1 MKDWKTLTIE
11 ELASLNEEQIKMYD
25 KLICAEEGI
34 PFMNAPEKPELA
46 QFKEDLTVYKIEG
59 IEGIAFTDVNEVNTV
74 VEILSKCKSLGSI
87 KYNYSCKYFEQGFKY
102 YDGKSRNIT
111 MQSEVIFSE
120 QTAKENYTKQ
130 QENTKL
136 ENNYKDKL
144 ATFKD
149 IEEKR
154 LNAVTDFYNSVNNA
168 KNIMANR
175 TRLTNIFYAEYLPLT
190 DGNTTMAMTF
200 LKKAYDVSEDDEKFI
215 LTHDIKA
222 C

>member
-34 PFMNAPEKPELA
+34 PFMDEPEKPELTN
-46 QFKEDLTVYKIEG
+46 FKEDLTVYKIEG

-87 KYNYSCKYFEQGFKY
+87 KYNYSYKYFEQGFKY

-144 ATFKD
+144 AAFKD
-149 IEEKR
+149 IEAAR
-154 LNAVTDFYNSVNNA
+154 LNVVTDFYNSVNNA
-168 KNIMANR
+168 KNIISNR
-175 TRLTNIFYAEYLPLT
+175 TRLLRIFYEEYLPLT
-190 DGNTTMAMTF
+190 DGNTAMAMTF

>member
-34 PFMNAPEKPELA
+34 PFMDEPEKPELTN
-46 QFKEDLTVYKIEG
+46 FKEDLTIYKIEG
-59 IEGIAFTDVNEVNTV
+59 IEGIAFTDVNEVNNV

-144 ATFKD
+144 AAFKD
-149 IEEKR
+149 IEAAR
-154 LNAVTDFYNSVNNA
+154 LNVVTDFYNSVNNA
-168 KNIMANR
+168 KNIIANR

-190 DGNTTMAMTF
+190 EGNTTLAMTF

>member
-34 PFMNAPEKPELA
+34 PFMDTPEKPELTK
-46 QFKEDLTVYKIEG
+46 FKEDLTVYKIEG
-59 IEGIAFTDVNEVNTV
+59 IEGIAFTDVNEVNTI

-87 KYNYSCKYFEQGFKY
+87 KYNYSCEYFEQGFKY

-144 ATFKD
+144 ATFND
-149 IEEKR
+149 IEAIR
-154 LNAVTDFYNSVNNA
+154 LNAVTDFYNSVTTA

-175 TRLTNIFYAEYLPLT
+175 TRLTNIFYKEYLPLT

>member
-11 ELASLNEEQIKMYD
+11 ELASLNEEQVEMYD

-34 PFMNAPEKPELA
+34 PFMDAPEKPELA

-59 IEGIAFTDVNEVNTV
+59 VDGIAFTDVNEVNNV

-87 KYNYSCKYFEQGFKY
+87 KYNYSCIYFEQGFKY

-154 LNAVTDFYNSVNNA
+154 LNAVTYFYNSVNNA

-175 TRLTNIFYAEYLPLT
+175 TQLTNIFYAEYLPLT
-190 DGNTTMAMTF
+190 DGNETMAMTF